1 MDHDTT
7 PAVGDDRLGVRAG
20 DHLHEPVGEH
30 ADGRVA
36 DLVGDLAGDQ
46 PGADDGGALNLGLLC
61 YIAYRALETRVFE
74 ALAEA
79 GFEDMTVAQGRI
91 AARIGPEGSRVTELA
106 EAAQVTK
113 QTAGFLVDQLEKS
126 GYVRRVPDPADGR
139 ARLVR
144 FTERGRDVITVA
156 RRVEQEV
163 QAEWA
168 AHLGKRG
175 TEQLRVQL
183 TKLREITDPYL

>member
-1 MDHDTT
+1 MDHGMDDDAV
-7 PAVGDDRLGVRAG
+7 PAAAVDR
-20 DHLHEPVGEH
+20 
-30 ADGRVA
+30 
-36 DLVGDLAGDQ
+36 
-46 PGADDGGALNLGLLC
+46 ADDGADQREDSGAGALNLGLLC
-61 YIAYRALETRVFE
+61 YIAYRALETRVFQ

-91 AARIGPEGSRVTELA
+91 AARIAPGGSRITELA

-144 FTERGRDVITVA
+144 FTERGQKVIAVA
-156 RRVEQEV
+156 QRVEGEV

-183 TKLREITDPYL
+183 TRLREITDPYL